1 LAQAL
6 QYLKASP
13 FKIKIRGK
21 KMFDLK
27 DLKFD
32 NLKLKFDISSFVIM
46 ASLLTVMI
54 IGFL

>member
-1 LAQAL
+1 
-6 QYLKASP
+6 
-13 FKIKIRGK
+13 
-21 KMFDLK
+21 MFDLK

-32 NLKLKFDISSFVIM
+32 NIKLKFDISSFVIM